1 MSENINLV
9 VIVGE
14 HQPHQER
21 QKLLKLREGPK
32 ICRRK
37 LNFDNYTKN
46 VKKEGEGSKY
56 VGEHQPH
63 QERQQLLK
71 LREGP
76 KICRRKF

>member
-1 MSENINLV
+1 MNFDNYTKNVKKEGEGSKY
-9 VIVGE
+9 VGE

-21 QKLLKLREGPK
+21 QKLLRVREGPK

-56 VGEHQPH
+56 VGDDWPCDN
-63 QERQQLLK
+63 
-71 LREGP
+71 G
-76 KICRRKF
+76 

>member
-1 MSENINLV
+1 MSV
-9 VIVGE
+9 KTK
-14 HQPHQER
+14 

-63 QERQQLLK
+63 QERQKLLK

-76 KICRRKF
+76 KICRRKMNFDN

>member
-56 VGEHQPH
+56 VGEWRKEGRWSNYAGEHQPH
-63 QERQQLLK
+63 QERQQL
-71 LREGP
+71 
-76 KICRRKF
+76 